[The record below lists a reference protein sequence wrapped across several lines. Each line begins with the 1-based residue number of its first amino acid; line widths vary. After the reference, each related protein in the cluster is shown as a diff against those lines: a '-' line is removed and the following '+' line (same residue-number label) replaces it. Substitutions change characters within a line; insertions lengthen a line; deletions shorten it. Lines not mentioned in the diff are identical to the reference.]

1 MARRPVSASMS
12 TFKPE
17 REPPDG
23 DDGGNHSEDEE
34 VTPEGLD
41 DLAEEALE
49 GDMFVSFEDHN
60 QERDD

>member
-1 MARRPVSASMS
+1 MS

-23 DDGGNHSEDEE
+23 DNGGNHSDDGDVSTEE
-34 VTPEGLD
+34 LD

-49 GDMFVSFEDHN
+49 GDMFVSFEEHN
-60 QERDD
+60 RRRDD

>member
-1 MARRPVSASMS
+1 MS

-23 DDGGNHSEDEE
+23 DDGGNHSEDKE

-49 GDMFVSFEDHN
+49 GDMFVSFEEHN